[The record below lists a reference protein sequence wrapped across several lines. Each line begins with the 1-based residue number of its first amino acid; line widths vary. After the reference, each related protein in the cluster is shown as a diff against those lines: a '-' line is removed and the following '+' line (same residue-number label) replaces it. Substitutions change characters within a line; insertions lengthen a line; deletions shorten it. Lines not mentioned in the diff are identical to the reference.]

1 MNMMMTSHSWAE
13 LRTSSRRI
21 KIMSKNEGVTPKNL
35 EINIFVNTQSIRYM
49 VRIRIIFFYSD
60 HASVIAESNAE
71 V

>member
-1 MNMMMTSHSWAE
+1 
-13 LRTSSRRI
+13 
-21 KIMSKNEGVTPKNL
+21 MSKNEGVTPKNL